1 MINKITDKIR
11 GWFNEPSWEQ
21 SFSQQI
27 NEAMA
32 HIQKEKAEIRETA
45 NIKFKEID
53 NMPIKHLLRFIA
65 KELYKINV
73 REETGVIIR

>member
-1 MINKITDKIR
+1 MSKITDEIR
-11 GWFNEPSWEQ
+11 EWLKEPSWEQ

-45 NIKFKEID
+45 DIKFKEID
-53 NMPIKHLLRFIA
+53 NMSIKHLLRFIA
-65 KELYKINV
+65 KEPYKINV